1 MQITFTQEKEKGTW
15 KFLIEH
21 ADLASY
27 RDAVIKEYQSTL
39 SIKGFRPGKIP
50 RDVIEQRI
58 GGLKLTE
65 EALEKAMPDFLDQAT
80 KEHNVDLYGK
90 PDIQVTKITE
100 NSPIEMVV
108 TFVKLPRVTL
118 KTYTGLN
125 VGKKE
130 AKASEEDVAASLEEF
145 RNLNATETEVDR
157 SSKLGDKVKVD
168 FDAFLDNI
176 PLEGG
181 SAKDH
186 TIHLGESR
194 QMYIPGFE
202 EQFVGMKSGDMK
214 DFTLTF
220 PKDYGRKD
228 LANREV
234 NFKAKVHKVFSVEKP
249 ELTDELAKKF
259 GDFKSIDDLR
269 DRLRKNLEE
278 DAKQKEEE
286 RFELALIQKLIGKN
300 EFESIPQEMIA
311 DETDRMIAE
320 LESSVTRQGG
330 KFDEYLTSIK
340 KTKEELKKDFA
351 TRAVERIK
359 TALLLREVAE
369 KHSLAATQDAINEV
383 IAHEKEHHAQNPE
396 MANQIDSPHY
406 RRHVANVLTS
416 QNVIHYLKE
425 HNTPS
430 KK

>member
-1 MQITFTQEKEKGTW
+1 MTV
-15 KFLIEH
+15 KFI
-21 ADLASY
+21 
-27 RDAVIKEYQSTL
+27 
-39 SIKGFRPGKIP
+39 
-50 RDVIEQRI
+50 
-58 GGLKLTE
+58 
-65 EALEKAMPDFLDQAT
+65 
-80 KEHNVDLYGK
+80 
-90 PDIQVTKITE
+90 
-100 NSPIEMVV
+100 
-108 TFVKLPRVTL
+108 KLPRVTL

-125 VGKKE
+125 VKKKE
-130 AKASEEDVAASLEEF
+130 VKASEEDVVASLEEF
-145 RNLNATETEVDR
+145 RNLNAKETDVDR
-157 SSKLGDKVKVD
+157 VSALGDKVKVD

-186 TIHLGESR
+186 SIHLGESK

-202 EQFVGMKSGDMK
+202 EQFVGMKSGDSK

-228 LANREV
+228 LANRKV
-234 NFKAKVHKVFSVEKP
+234 NFKAKVHKVLSVEKP

-259 GDFKSIDDLR
+259 GDFKSIGDLR

-278 DAKQKEEE
+278 DAKRKEEE
-286 RFELALIQKLIGKN
+286 RFELAVIQKLIEKN
-300 EFESIPQEMIA
+300 NFESIPQEMIA
-311 DETDRMIAE
+311 DETERMIAE
-320 LESSVTRQGG
+320 LESSVTHQGG
-330 KFDEYLTSIK
+330 KFDEYLASIK
-340 KTKEELKKDFA
+340 KSKEDLKKDFSI
-351 TRAVERIK
+351 RAIERIK

-369 KHSLAATQDAINEV
+369 KHSLVATQDAINEV
-383 IAHEKEHHAQNPE
+383 ITREKEHHAQNPE
-396 MANQIDSPHY
+396 MASQIDSPHY